1 MAEPTRKRRRP
12 PPKAGD
18 LSGNQGEGNREADR
32 RYRDKASKF
41 AKSDRAERAANEARR
56 SVEGDAARDAGVE
69 EQLDEI
75 AREQREQR
83 RRMGGPAAD
92 DEVE

>member
-1 MAEPTRKRRRP
+1 MTEPTPRRRRKP
-12 PPKAGD
+12 RKAGD

-32 RYRDKASKF
+32 RYREKASEF

-56 SVEGDAARDAGVE
+56 AVEGDAARDAGVE

-75 AREQREQR
+75 AREEREQR
-83 RRMGGPAAD
+83 RRMGGPRD
-92 DEVE
+92 EEVE